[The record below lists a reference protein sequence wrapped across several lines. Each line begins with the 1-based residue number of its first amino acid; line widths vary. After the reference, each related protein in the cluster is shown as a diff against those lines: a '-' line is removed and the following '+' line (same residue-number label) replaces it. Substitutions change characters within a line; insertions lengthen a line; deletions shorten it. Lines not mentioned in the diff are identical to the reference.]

1 MWNLRSSISI
11 LARVEVLISGGQIW
25 RESSLLIDNRIP
37 VAWLSLPNQS
47 VFNRSIEA
55 TVFIGEYYQ
64 FNALGTRIESINL
77 IRFFKHQSCLD
88 DYFLSSRVVKVF
100 CFEYLINHQ
109 TWKKLFLI
117 ELGNSARHVWLKCRK
132 AGGGGGGGGV
142 ELPTIL
148 LYAENAS

>member
-1 MWNLRSSISI
+1 M
-11 LARVEVLISGGQIW
+11 
-25 RESSLLIDNRIP
+25 
-37 VAWLSLPNQS
+37 
-47 VFNRSIEA
+47 
-55 TVFIGEYYQ
+55 
-64 FNALGTRIESINL
+64 
-77 IRFFKHQSCLD
+77 
-88 DYFLSSRVVKVF
+88 F